1 MLFILHVHPV
11 RGALVAL
18 AASAALASASWAAAA
33 DDPVPD
39 KPADFSAAER
49 ALFMTDQFSAL
60 KPPST
65 LNYRFRKS
73 GSLEP
78 GFDDGVKVVLRAQP
92 NGQCCAASGEFFSGA
107 RRLPMPDTEEARGNP
122 VIMYFLERDVR
133 EMQRLTK
140 GKSNHF
146 RKRIRMAIFDSA
158 TLREVALQFQ
168 GKPVA
173 GREILISPYL
183 TDPVR
188 TRFETLANK
197 QYIFTLSDAV
207 PGGVYAIRTQVSAA
221 EAGAPPVLVEE
232 LWATGAD
239 RKGTP

>member
-1 MLFILHVHPV
+1 MLFLPRIHPV
-11 RGALVAL
+11 RRALVAL
-18 AASAALASASWAAAA
+18 VATSALLSASWDATAG
-33 DDPVPD
+33 DPAPD

-49 ALFMTDQFSAL
+49 ALFMSDQLGTL
-60 KPPST
+60 KPPRT

-78 GFDDGVKVVLRAQP
+78 GFDDSVKVVLRAQP
-92 NGQCCAASGEFFSGA
+92 DGRCCAASSEFFSGA

-140 GKSNHF
+140 GQPNHF

-158 TLREVALQFQ
+158 TLQEVALQFQ

-183 TDPVR
+183 GDPVR
-188 TRFETLANK
+188 ARFEALANK
-197 QYIFTLSDAV
+197 QYVFTLSDAV
-207 PGGVYAIRTQVSAA
+207 PGGVYSIRTQVSAVV
-221 EAGAPPVLVEE
+221 AGAPPVLVEE
-232 LWATGAD
+232 LWVTGAD
-239 RKGTP
+239 RKSTP